1 MLGGAGLLEV
11 PGIQVV
17 DPLGYLDFLSLVRG
31 AALVVTDS
39 GGIQEETTVLRIP
52 CLTLRPNT
60 ERPVTISHGKP
71 GYETPV
77 GTFSVLRKVKNDW
90 SVPYNGPMPNAVYFT
105 TTGIAFHQGDTAVQS
120 HGCIRMPMDASLVFY
135 DNLMIG
141 EQVQVLP

>member
-1 MLGGAGLLEV
+1 MRVLIA
-11 PGIQVV
+11 
-17 DPLGYLDFLSLVRG
+17 
-31 AALVVTDS
+31 
-39 GGIQEETTVLRIP
+39 TVLLILGFTGP
-52 CLTLRPNT
+52 AQAQAGCTVYNGACLEKHTNKAWLVFNGQT
-60 ERPVTISHGKP
+60 SYGPVNISHGKP

-135 DNLMIG
+135 DNLMVG

>member
-1 MLGGAGLLEV
+1 MRVLIA
-11 PGIQVV
+11 
-17 DPLGYLDFLSLVRG
+17 
-31 AALVVTDS
+31 
-39 GGIQEETTVLRIP
+39 TVLLILGFAVP
-52 CLTLRPNT
+52 AQAQAGCTVYNGACLVKSTNQAWLVYNGT
-60 ERPVTISHGKP
+60 TSYGPVPISHGKP

-120 HGCIRMPMDASLVFY
+120 HGCIRMSWDASQVFY
-135 DNLMIG
+135 DNLMVG

>member
-1 MLGGAGLLEV
+1 MRVLIA
-11 PGIQVV
+11 
-17 DPLGYLDFLSLVRG
+17 
-31 AALVVTDS
+31 
-39 GGIQEETTVLRIP
+39 TVLLILGFAVP
-52 CLTLRPNT
+52 AQAQAGCTVYNGACLEKHSNQAWLVFNGTT
-60 ERPVTISHGKP
+60 SYGPVPISHGKP

-120 HGCIRMPMDASLVFY
+120 HGCIRMSWDASAVFY
-135 DNLMIG
+135 DNLMVG